1 MRSAPSWKE
10 LPKYPVIAGV
20 SILAIG
26 TTVAWWS
33 KVDISPLF
41 ETAMIR
47 RGQFWR
53 LVANILPHADI
64 LHLAFNI
71 YWFWVFGT
79 LVEEVFGHLKTAIL
93 IFLLALGSGAME
105 FALADGGIGLS
116 GVGYGLFGLLWFLS
130 SRDDRF
136 RSAVDQRIVQLFVG
150 WFVLCIATTILKIFP
165 VANIAHAVGAVL
177 GLLTGAAIAVPQ
189 RRLTALL
196 AIAVIIA
203 FGLWGSTLGRPRI
216 NLSPRSGYEEGK
228 WGYDALVAGRND
240 EAVRWLCDAT
250 IYRPKMPVYWFDL
263 GIAYQR
269 LGNVKAAIAAYRRA
283 QELDPSDTKYSE
295 AVTALK

>member
-10 LPKYPVIAGV
+10 LPKYPVIVGI

-53 LVANILPHADI
+53 LVANILPHTDI

-105 FALADGGIGLS
+105 FALADGGVGLS
-116 GVGYGLFGLLWFLS
+116 GVGYGLFGLLWFLP

-136 RSAVDQRIVQLFVG
+136 HGAVDQRTVRLFVG
-150 WFVLCIATTILKIFP
+150 WFLLCIATTILRIFP
-165 VANIAHAVGAVL
+165 VANIAHAAGAVL
-177 GLLTGAAIAVPQ
+177 GLLIGAVIVVPQ
-189 RRLTALL
+189 RRLAAVS
-196 AIAVIIA
+196 AIAVIIG
-203 FGLWGSTLGRPRI
+203 FGFWGSTLGRPRI

-228 WGYDALVAGRND
+228 WGYDALLADRNN
-240 EAVRWLCDAT
+240 EAVRWFRDAT
-250 IYRPKMPVYWFDL
+250 TYRPKLPLYWFDL

-269 LGNVKAAIAAYRRA
+269 LGNTKSALIAYQRA
-283 QELDPSDTKYSE
+283 QELEPSNAKYSE
-295 AVTALK
+295 AVKAVK

>member
-10 LPKYPVIAGV
+10 FPKYPVIAGI
-20 SILAIG
+20 SIFAIG

-53 LVANILPHADI
+53 LVANILPHTDI

-93 IFLLALGSGAME
+93 ILLLALGSGSME
-105 FALADGGIGLS
+105 FALADGGVGLS

-130 SRDDRF
+130 SRDDRL
-136 RSAVDQRIVQLFVG
+136 RSAVDQRTVQLFVG
-150 WFVLCIATTILKIFP
+150 WFVFCIATTILKIFP
-165 VANIAHAVGAVL
+165 VANIAHAAGAVL
-177 GLLTGAAIAVPQ
+177 GLLVGAAIAVPH
-189 RRLTALL
+189 RRFAAVL
-196 AIAVIIA
+196 AIAVIIG

-216 NLSPRSGYEEGK
+216 NLSPRAGYEEGT

-240 EAVRWLCDAT
+240 EAVHWLGDAT
-250 IYRPKMPVYWFDL
+250 IYRPKLPVYWYDL

-269 LGNVKAAIAAYRRA
+269 LGNMRAALPAYQRA
-283 QELDPSDTKYSE
+283 HELEPNNTEYSE
-295 AVTALK
+295 AINGLK